1 MALLTVQV
9 PTQAGITP
17 SFTAVSASDTFAATT
32 GHSYLLVVV
41 NGGGSSDTVVIDDP
55 NTTDPGS
62 AVAFNPDQSV
72 AVPNAQTR
80 YIEIKPGRVKNTTT
94 GLVTITHSFTTSVT
108 CGVFLIGA

>member
-17 SFTAVSASDTFAATT
+17 ANNAVSSSDTFAATT
-32 GHSYLLVVV
+32 GHSYLLQVI
-41 NGGGSSDTVVIDDP
+41 NAGGSSDTVVIDDP
-55 NTTDPGS
+55 NSTDPGS

-72 AVPNAQTR
+72 VVPNGQQR
-80 YIEIKPGRVKNTTT
+80 MIEVKPGRVKNTTT

-108 CGVFLIGA
+108 CNIYLVGA